1 MEGDTSRKPFGF
13 EMDVLNTTRRPIT
26 VNNRVMTALQ
36 LILTA
41 LFTNIEIFDIVVLLI
56 SSYFFFL
63 LSFS

>member
-56 SSYFFFL
+56 SSYFLFL